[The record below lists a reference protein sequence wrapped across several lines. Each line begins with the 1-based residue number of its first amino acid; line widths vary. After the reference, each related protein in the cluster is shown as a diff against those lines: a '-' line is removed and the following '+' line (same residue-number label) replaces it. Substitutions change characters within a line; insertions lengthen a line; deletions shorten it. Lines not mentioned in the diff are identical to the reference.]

1 MRIKAK
7 RRLLKCRE
15 QREQRKA
22 HHEAGEASRVRPQ
35 KGTGAAEGMAVG
47 HGQYIEPGP
56 RG

>member
-35 KGTGAAEGMAVG
+35 KGTGSAEGMAVG